1 MCVLGRWCDHVGVK
15 STVLIVDDHAGFR
28 SFARA
33 LLEAEGYD
41 VVGEAED
48 GKSALAAVRRLN
60 PQVVLLDVVLPDLDG
75 FAVCDELTSSGNG
88 PAIVMTSSHDIS
100 SYRRRLD
107 ASRARGFIGKSDLTG
122 EALADLTG

>member
-1 MCVLGRWCDHVGVK
+1 MCAPGRWCEHGEVRG
-15 STVLIVDDHAGFR
+15 TVLIVDDHAGFR

-48 GKSALAAVRRLN
+48 GESALAEARRLN
-60 PQVVLLDVVLPDLDG
+60 PDVVLLDVVLPDFDG
-75 FAVCDELTSSGNG
+75 FVVCDELTVGGYG

-100 SYRRRLD
+100 SYRRRLGR
-107 ASRARGFIGKSDLTG
+107 SRARGFIGKSDLSG
-122 EALADLTG
+122 HALAELTG